1 MALTKRTEVSA
12 ILGEEFFELIDLLG
26 VREDFDNG
34 RCSCDNCHVAV
45 DSTNVLLVFP
55 EGGNKVAFLCANP
68 PCVAKYNESL

>member
-26 VREDFDNG
+26 VREDFDSG
-34 RCSCDNCHVAV
+34 RCLCDTCHVSV

-55 EGGNKVAFLCANP
+55 KGGNKVAFLCTKSECIAS
-68 PCVAKYNESL
+68 YSEQS